1 MYLYSL
7 FSYSIHQLLFAI
19 DSSIDLLILPESR
32 LIFYATRRFGF
43 VCPGVGVGGGGAVT
57 VVSGKILFS

>member
-19 DSSIDLLILPESR
+19 DSSIDLLILLKSR

-43 VCPGVGVGGGGAVT
+43 VCPGVGGGG
-57 VVSGKILFS
+57 VVGP